1 MQVPWRQLLLTL
13 PPVKLGMHKQRHFVD
28 HLIEEGYLRTPK
40 LITVILSIDRSDFG
54 CTESPFNPCPIGHE
68 ESLSAF
74 NVHAMACEALYPAL
88 VRPNAHILDVG
99 CGSGYL
105 TAVFARLNPSATVY
119 GVDCKPEM
127 IEVAQRSLAKEHGD
141 LMRASRIVLHT
152 SDGAQGYPPGAPYD
166 AIHVGVAVE
175 SLPETLLQ
183 QLRGDGILV
192 APVGPPNVI
201 QDLVT
206 VTKKGE
212 LTKKMTA
219 KSMAFVRFEPM
230 IPAFPQ

>member
-1 MQVPWRQLLLTL
+1 MLIPKILIPLVPVIAMSLIGQSNFIDQLI
-13 PPVKLGMHKQRHFVD
+13 KSGS
-28 HLIEEGYLRTPK
+28 LRTPE
-40 LITVILSIDRSDFG
+40 IIQVIGHLDRSDFG
-54 CTESPFNPCPIGHE
+54 RTQSPYSPEMIGFGQTI
-68 ESLSAF
+68 SAF
-74 NVHAMACEALYPAL
+74 DIHTMACEALYPSL
-88 VRPNAHILDVG
+88 VRPNARILDVG

-119 GVDCKPEM
+119 GVDYKPEM

-183 QLRGDGILV
+183 QLREDGILV

-212 LTKKMTA
+212 FTKKT
-219 KSMAFVRFEPM
+219 KSLAFVRFEPM
-230 IPAFPQ
+230 VPAFPQ